1 MKSSDDGAMM
11 SIGEIARRF
20 GLPTHVLRHWESMGL
35 LTPARVEADRRR
47 YDRDH
52 LCRVAVILRA
62 KEAGFSLADIRE
74 MVATGDPEAR
84 RDILRRRHA
93 DLTRRVAQARSSL
106 HMIECALDCDHE
118 DFTGCAHFQRTLAE
132 KIGV

>member
-11 SIGEIARRF
+11 SIGEIAQRF

-35 LTPARVEADRRR
+35 LTPARVRADRRR

-52 LCRVAVILRA
+52 LYRVAMILRA

-74 MVATGDPEAR
+74 VISTSDPEAR

-93 DLTRRVAQARSSL
+93 ELTRRVAQALSSL
-106 HMIECALDCDHE
+106 HLIECALDCDHE
-118 DFTGCAHFQRTLAE
+118 DFTGCAHFQRMLAE
-132 KIGV
+132 KIGA